1 MAEPTYI
8 DTNIVNKVS
17 PFNKPVPGQ
26 SLTNNPDEPYPWE
39 KAPEHTTVHAALDD
53 IISGFFEEDERLTA
67 LIELLAS
74 KVLSI
79 ASIAQIMLEQGFRA
93 GKWNPDMMLLLA
105 EPLMVILMAL
115 SERAGIRDYEIYD
128 GENEELEEEDEKE
141 LLTRNKEHLHNS
153 QIFGVNMPPIKKESV
168 PQEILETIEE
178 ADLPKVSL
186 MEKQ

>member
-1 MAEPTYI
+1 
-8 DTNIVNKVS
+8 
-17 PFNKPVPGQ
+17 
-26 SLTNNPDEPYPWE
+26 
-39 KAPEHTTVHAALDD
+39 
-53 IISGFFEEDERLTA
+53 
-67 LIELLAS
+67 
-74 KVLSI
+74 
-79 ASIAQIMLEQGFRA
+79 
-93 GKWNPDMMLLLA
+93 MMLLLA